1 MINRISIFIPAFLI
15 LSSFIYAQIKIGGS
29 VESGYYRAEGT
40 QSVEQNDLFTGLD
53 GQLGYNYKNDRRRA
67 SIKLRI
73 RPEFYGLN
81 NQLNTLKI
89 RGDVSYFQ
97 NENPFTWGVSL
108 SDQKYNIK
116 SSTFNLTYNT
126 FILSGNVESYLNENL
141 PISFTLGYG
150 YQDIG
155 YSGQQN
161 LDLFFGDIRLF
172 QMLSENLKFG
182 YGMYLEKFSITG
194 RSFNFTVV
202 PGEENSGWRFGP
214 EISLNYLGDEVINLE
229 YRFLFHNSKYTD
241 SPSIEHWIRLVAG
254 KLITSHF
261 STFILID
268 YYIRNFKYV
277 PDADKYSYLLY
288 TTMNFD
294 NRIFLKLSYEINNNV
309 ELYFRSG
316 YFKENLYSNKYN
328 FDGWNALFGID
339 LSN

>member
-1 MINRISIFIPAFLI
+1 MINRLFIFIPAFLI
-15 LSSFIYAQIKIGGS
+15 LSSFIYAQVKIGGS

-40 QSVEQNDLFTGLD
+40 QSVEQNDLYTGLD
-53 GQLGYNYKNDRRRA
+53 GQLGYNYKNEKRKA

-81 NQLNTLKI
+81 SQLNTLKL
-89 RGDVSYFQ
+89 RGDASYYQ
-97 NENPFTWGVSL
+97 NEKSFTWGINL
-108 SDQKYNIK
+108 ADQKYNIK
-116 SSTFNLTYNT
+116 SSNFNLVYNT

-161 LDLFFGDIRLF
+161 LDLFFGDMKLF
-172 QMLSENLKFG
+172 QTMDKNFNLG

-194 RSFNFTVV
+194 RSLFPFVDSVTN
-202 PGEENSGWRFGP
+202 NGWRFGP
-214 EISLNYLGDEVINLE
+214 EISLNYLGGEVINLE

-241 SPSIEHWIRLVAG
+241 SPSIEHWIRLIAG
-254 KLITSHF
+254 KLITSRF
-261 STFILID
+261 SAFVLID
-268 YYIRNFKYV
+268 YYIRNFKYG
-277 PDADKYSYLLY
+277 PNAENYSYLLY

-309 ELYFRSG
+309 ELYVRSG

-328 FDGWNALFGID
+328 FDGWNALIGID
-339 LSN
+339 LNN